1 MQTQK
6 NLPETVDD
14 QASFWYHYFTMNLDL
29 IFKVAEVVLAVLL
42 ILSILLQSRGT
53 GIGAAF
59 GGGGNVYRTKRGA
72 EKKLFQA
79 TILIAIL
86 FFGVSIAGILL

>member
-1 MQTQK
+1 MK
-6 NLPETVDD
+6 I
-14 QASFWYHYFTMNLDL
+14 DL
-29 IFKVAEVVLAVLL
+29 ILKITEVVLAVLL
-42 ILSILLQSRGT
+42 IASILLQSRGT

-59 GGGGNVYRTKRGA
+59 GGSGNVFRTKRGA

-86 FFGVSIAGILL
+86 FFGASLASILL

>member
-1 MQTQK
+1 MK
-6 NLPETVDD
+6 I
-14 QASFWYHYFTMNLDL
+14 DL
-29 IFKVAEVVLAVLL
+29 ILKITEVVLAVLL
-42 ILSILLQSRGT
+42 IASILLQSRGT

-59 GGGGNVYRTKRGA
+59 GGSGNVFRTKRGA

-86 FFGVSIAGILL
+86 FFGASLSSILL